1 MRAQFEQRVLVLVT
15 LALVA
20 FGLVMVYSATSASAV
35 VDGGDPMQFLVK
47 QGMYAAGGLALLA
60 FLWRFDYHRLR
71 IIAPVALLGSLA
83 ACAAVLVIGPSI
95 NGAHRWFV
103 LGPISLQPS
112 EFAKLAVC
120 IWVSVYLSRRPAPR
134 TLGELMKPVGIVVVL
149 FAGLIVVEP
158 DLGTA
163 IALML
168 MVSGILLVSGVP
180 FRLLLLSTTLA
191 LVAGLGAIWME
202 PYRKARVMSF
212 LDPWKDPLGTGFQNV
227 QALIGLGSGGPGGE
241 GLGRSISKLNYL
253 PEAHNDMIFAVA
265 GEELGLFA
273 TVFVVGAFMAFAWA
287 GFRVALSCRDPLGKR
302 LAVGITTLIAGQAA
316 VNLAAV
322 LGVAPLT
329 GITLPFIS
337 YGGSSLLMLLGA
349 VGILLNIAGNE
360 RVVEARV
367 RDRGRGNSRSRP
379 ARPRSG
385 GGSARTR
392 RDGDVRRNTRPR
404 RVAAGS

>member
-1 MRAQFEQRVLVLVT
+1 MRAQVEQRLLVLVT
-15 LALVA
+15 LALVS

-35 VDGGDPMQFLVK
+35 VVGGDPMQFLVK
-47 QGMYAAGGLALLA
+47 QSIYAAGGFVLLA
-60 FLWRFDYHRLR
+60 MLWRLDYHRLR
-71 IIAPVALLGSLA
+71 LLAPLALLGTLG
-83 ACAAVLVIGPSI
+83 ACVAVLLIGPEI
-95 NGAHRWFV
+95 NGAHRWFS
-103 LGPISLQPS
+103 LGPASLQPS

-120 IWVSVYLSRRPAPR
+120 LWVSVYLSRRAAPR
-134 TLGELMKPVGIVVVL
+134 TMGELMKPVGLVVCL
-149 FAGLIVVEP
+149 FAFLIVIEP

-163 IALML
+163 IALMI
-168 MVSGILLVSGVP
+168 MVAGILVVSGVP
-180 FRLLLLSTTLA
+180 FRLLALA
-191 LVAGLGAIWME
+191 ATFTAAAGVAAIWAE
-202 PYRKARVMSF
+202 PYRRARVTSF
-212 LDPWKDPLGTGFQNV
+212 LDPWADPLGAGFQNV
-227 QALIGLGSGGPGGE
+227 QALIGLGTGGAGGE

-273 TVFVVGAFMAFAWA
+273 TIFVVGGFGLFAWA

-337 YGGSSLLMLLGA
+337 YGGSSLLMLLGS

-360 RVVEARV
+360 RVVEAQV
-367 RDRGRGNSRSRP
+367 RDRGRGNSRSRQ

-385 GGSARTR
+385 GGSARSR
-392 RDGDVRRNTRPR
+392 RDRDVRRNTRPR